1 MKRLAAALILTLIL
15 WQGFCAVASEE
26 MQVQAKGAALVDAA
40 TGRLLWGQNP
50 DQKLPMASTT
60 KVMTAILALEN
71 AELSETVTASKNAS
85 GVEGT
90 SLYLRVGETLTMEQ
104 MLYGLLLRSGNDA
117 AVAIAEHV
125 DGDVEAFVRRMNER
139 AALWGLDASFANPH
153 GLDASGHEAS
163 ALAMARLMAR
173 AMRYP
178 TFRQISGAS
187 YAVIPWEGNDF
198 QRVLNNKNRL
208 LRDYAGANGG
218 KTGFTSRAGRCLVF
232 SAQRDGLELCGAV
245 LNCPDWFSQAE
256 KILDYGFANYSMQ
269 TPLRAGQTACQT
281 QVKGGVRA
289 SVEAVAQEDLC
300 AAVGEGERFSVEYD
314 FGEGVRAPVAQG
326 QPIGTATLYI
336 DGQSVATTPL
346 LAAEALEKRDLLSG
360 LKRVVRQ
367 WALQFQP

>member
-1 MKRLAAALILTLIL
+1 
-15 WQGFCAVASEE
+15 
-26 MQVQAKGAALVDAA
+26 
-40 TGRLLWGQNP
+40 
-50 DQKLPMASTT
+50 
-60 KVMTAILALEN
+60 
-71 AELSETVTASKNAS
+71 
-85 GVEGT
+85 
-90 SLYLRVGETLTMEQ
+90 
-104 MLYGLLLRSGNDA
+104 
-117 AVAIAEHV
+117 
-125 DGDVEAFVRRMNER
+125 MNER

-289 SVEAVAQEDLC
+289 SVEADGAGRPGC

-326 QPIGTATLYI
+326 AAHRHGATLYI
-336 DGQSVATTPL
+336 DGQERRIHRPCWRPRRSKSATWAQRPQARRGANGRCSFSPSPAPQLTRPAPRFAIDKLWFFLYTQRRNL
-346 LAAEALEKRDLLSG
+346 L
-360 LKRVVRQ
+360 
-367 WALQFQP
+367 